1 LSDSLEQARLII
13 HVVTCLIDHLLA
25 NPFGCRRFNPAK
37 DQNQQVNQVIN
48 DLRLLIGIGVAILS
62 SVIPF
67 SLELEA
73 LRRISARVFGI
84 LMSLDPAVAALIG
97 LVVLRETVGLRGL
110 IAMTLI
116 IVASGGV
123 SFVRKQDNS

>member
-1 LSDSLEQARLII
+1 MSAIVHD
-13 HVVTCLIDHLLA
+13 
-25 NPFGCRRFNPAK
+25 PF
-37 DQNQQVNQVIN
+37 I
-48 DLRLLIGIGVAILS
+48 LLIGIGVAILS

>member
-1 LSDSLEQARLII
+1 MQTRCCVPARL
-13 HVVTCLIDHLLA
+13 CWPPLFAPLG
-25 NPFGCRRFNPAK
+25 F
-37 DQNQQVNQVIN
+37 
-48 DLRLLIGIGVAILS
+48 GVAILS

-73 LRRISARVFGI
+73 LRRISARAFGI

-97 LVVLRETVGLRGL
+97 LVVLGETGSLRSL

-123 SFVRKQDNS
+123 SFDRKQDNS

>member
-1 LSDSLEQARLII
+1 VSAIVHD
-13 HVVTCLIDHLLA
+13 
-25 NPFGCRRFNPAK
+25 PF
-37 DQNQQVNQVIN
+37 I
-48 DLRLLIGIGVAILS
+48 LLIGIGVAILS

-73 LRRISARVFGI
+73 LRRISARVFEI

>member
-1 LSDSLEQARLII
+1 
-13 HVVTCLIDHLLA
+13 
-25 NPFGCRRFNPAK
+25 
-37 DQNQQVNQVIN
+37 
-48 DLRLLIGIGVAILS
+48 
-62 SVIPF
+62 
-67 SLELEA
+67 
-73 LRRISARVFGI
+73 
-84 LMSLDPAVAALIG
+84 MSLDPAVAALIG

>member
-1 LSDSLEQARLII
+1 MCVATL
-13 HVVTCLIDHLLA
+13 VLA
-25 NPFGCRRFNPAK
+25 PFGMTRVGAIVHDPF
-37 DQNQQVNQVIN
+37 I
-48 DLRLLIGIGVAILS
+48 LLIGFGVAILS

-73 LRRISARVFGI
+73 LRRISARAFGI

-97 LVVLRETVGLRGL
+97 LVVLGETVSLRSL

-123 SFVRKQDNS
+123 SFVGKQDIS

>member
-1 LSDSLEQARLII
+1 VSAIVHD
-13 HVVTCLIDHLLA
+13 
-25 NPFGCRRFNPAK
+25 PF
-37 DQNQQVNQVIN
+37 I
-48 DLRLLIGIGVAILS
+48 LLIGIGVAILS

>member
-1 LSDSLEQARLII
+1 MSAIVHD
-13 HVVTCLIDHLLA
+13 
-25 NPFGCRRFNPAK
+25 PF
-37 DQNQQVNQVIN
+37 I
-48 DLRLLIGIGVAILS
+48 LLIGIGVAILS

-73 LRRISARVFGI
+73 LRRISARVFEI